1 MMKNKKLLKNTGI
14 FLLFGGPALFAFLA
28 VVLIPFFYGLFLTF
42 TNWSVAT
49 GESTFVGFGNY
60 VKVFEDKAF
69 FISLWFTMKYAFFC
83 VLFANVIA
91 FFIALMLTKKLRGS
105 QFIRAGFFT
114 PNLIGGIVLGYLWQ
128 TLFSQVF
135 PYLGSEFGWG
145 IFSKSWLG
153 DPDKAFWALV
163 IASVWQLVGYLII
176 IYIAG
181 LSGVPKDILEAA
193 EIDGANSIQ
202 KLRKVILPLAIP
214 SIVICVFISI
224 TRSFLAYDVNLS
236 LTKGG
241 PFNSTEMVS
250 YHIVQKAFLSND
262 YGTGQAEAVVLFA
275 VVAIIVL
282 TQTYILKKREVE
294 A

>member
-1 MMKNKKLLKNTGI
+1 MINKNFLKNTGT

-28 VVLIPFFYGLFLTF
+28 VVLIPFIYGLYLTF
-42 TNWSVAT
+42 TNWSVGT
-49 GESTFVGFGNY
+49 GESTFVQFSNY
-60 VKVFEDKAF
+60 VKVFEDEAF
-69 FISLWFTMKYAFFC
+69 LISLWFTIKYAFFC
-83 VLFANVIA
+83 LLFSNVIA
-91 FFIALMLTKKLRGS
+91 FFIALALTKKLRGS

-135 PYLGSEFGWG
+135 PYIGGKFGWE
-145 IFSKSWLG
+145 IFEKSWLG
-153 DPDKAFWALV
+153 DSDKAFWALV

-181 LSGVPKDILEAA
+181 LTGVPKDILEAA
-193 EIDGANSIQ
+193 EIDGANGIQ
-202 KLRKVILPLAIP
+202 KLAKIILPLAIP
-214 SIVICVFISI
+214 SIVICIFISI

-262 YGTGQAEAVVLFA
+262 YGTGQAEAIVLFV
-275 VVAIIVL
+275 VVALIAL
-282 TQTYILKKREVE
+282 TQTYFLKKREVE

>member
-1 MMKNKKLLKNTGI
+1 MREKNIFKNTGT
-14 FLLFGGPALFAFLA
+14 FLLFGGPSLFAFFA
-28 VVLIPFFYGLFLTF
+28 VVLIPFLYGLYLTF
-42 TNWSVAT
+42 TNWSIAT
-49 GESTFVGFGNY
+49 GESTFVGISNY
-60 VKVFEDKAF
+60 IRVFEDKAYLT
-69 FISLWFTMKYAFFC
+69 SLWFTIKYAFFC
-83 VLFANVIA
+83 LIFSNVIA
-91 FFIALMLTKKLRGS
+91 FLIALGLTRKLRGTN
-105 QFIRAGFFT
+105 FLRAGFFT

-135 PYLGSEFGWG
+135 PYIGDKFSWG
-145 IFSKSWLG
+145 LFEKSWLG

-181 LSGVPKDILEAA
+181 LTGVPKDILEAA
-193 EIDGANSIQ
+193 DIDGVNGLQRLTKI
-202 KLRKVILPLAIP
+202 ILPLSIP
-214 SIVICVFISI
+214 AIVICIFISI
-224 TRSFLAYDVNLS
+224 TRSFLAYDVNLA

-262 YGTGQAEAVVLFA
+262 YGAGQAGAIILFI
-275 VVAIIVL
+275 VVALIAL